1 MNRIRLILHR
11 LVRRPAVTGPTRIY
25 VRRIPTG
32 VMLDVEHYL
41 VEVINTLADNP
52 DLMDL
57 LAEIEQDRQ
66 DARTHRHDGWQPEQL
81 LVERLTAAL
90 GYEVPV
96 HGDAVAALADRLRA
110 AAPAAPVASIPAQRR
125 EGGAAA

>member
-1 MNRIRLILHR
+1 MNRLRLYLHR
-11 LVRRPAVTGPTRIY
+11 IFRRPAVTGPTRIH

-32 VMLDVEHYL
+32 VVLDVESYL

-57 LAEIEQDRQ
+57 LAEIEQDRET
-66 DARTHRHDGWQPEQL
+66 ARQHRHDGWRPEQL
-81 LVERLTAAL
+81 LVERLTALL
-90 GYEVPV
+90 GYEIPV
-96 HGDAVAALADRLRA
+96 YGDAVAALADRLRA

-125 EGGAAA
+125 AGEAA

>member
-11 LVRRPAVTGPTRIY
+11 ILRRPAITGPARIY

-32 VMLDVEHYL
+32 VMLDLEHPIATAITAIVDDEELLGLLLEYAADRAEPRAHNGHAPEAL
-41 VEVINTLADNP
+41 LLEEILA
-52 DLMDL
+52 
-57 LAEIEQDRQ
+57 R
-66 DARTHRHDGWQPEQL
+66 
-81 LVERLTAAL
+81 V

-96 HGDAVAALADRLRA
+96 YGDAVGALADRLRA
-110 AAPAAPVASIPAQRR
+110 LAPAPAVVIPAQRH